1 MATKRFAAALLS
13 ALGQPVLVTTITNM
27 GQYKMRN
34 YQSGKRKTLALENR
48 SDGICEIRAAFGPVL
63 PPGEG

>member
-34 YQSGKRKTLALENR
+34 SRSGKTKTLA
-48 SDGICEIRAAFGPVL
+48 SGIREGKFAGSP
-63 PPGEG
+63 PPGSGLPVEEC

>member
-34 YQSGKRKTLALENR
+34 SRSGKTKRLAP
-48 SDGICEIRAAFGPVL
+48 GICEEKSAGFPHAGPGL
-63 PPGEG
+63 ASEEF